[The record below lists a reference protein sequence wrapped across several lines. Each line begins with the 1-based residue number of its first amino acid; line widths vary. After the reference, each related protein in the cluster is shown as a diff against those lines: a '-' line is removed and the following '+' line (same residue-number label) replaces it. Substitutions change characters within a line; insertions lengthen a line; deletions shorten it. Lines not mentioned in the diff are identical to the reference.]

1 MASLKNV
8 LFCDQ
13 MKPNYFFHSNKMGGC
28 NSVFN
33 QLSSL
38 AGGFTG
44 IGLGIA
50 RGDLNDPAK
59 LALDAVGGGASLFA
73 QKNGCDKSKTALIK
87 ATQEIVATAIVTS
100 LNQCNAAADS
110 AQNIIIK
117 CDPVIPPNLG
127 YDVYEGNPACGQCNS
142 SVFTGMLKQHEMER
156 KMWESGPAQVRLP
169 INQEF
174 ILLIGRLG
182 TCGTVTCK
190 ACALANV
197 SQVNIIDSKN
207 ECYQTLTNEN
217 VFKTNLNTLVNQ
229 QLLSN
234 QDILAGVAQAF
245 GKNDSEKISEDI
257 TNFISSNVDTTF
269 LNNIATNVQSQQTIQ
284 VTGQSTFS
292 NNVSQYSVFNSALD
306 AVIQEQIIER
316 SISDA
321 MFTLI
326 EQVANQQNTLSSV
339 GEILF
344 TSTITFV
351 AAVNNVVGQVLIA
364 TLAALGV
371 VVLFI
376 LGFTLYKVIKKVTLS
391 SIELEKK
398 NELKQ
403 TSLSGLQQ
411 F

>member
-1 MASLKNV
+1 
-8 LFCDQ
+8 
-13 MKPNYFFHSNKMGGC
+13 MGGC

-33 QLSSL
+33 TLSSL

-44 IGLGIA
+44 IGIGIA
-50 RGDLNDPAK
+50 NGDLNDPAK
-59 LALDAVGGGASLFA
+59 LALDAVGGGANLFSK
-73 QKNGCDKSKTALIK
+73 KNGCDKSKTALIK

-100 LNQCNAAADS
+100 LNQCNAASDS
-110 AQNIIIK
+110 AQNITIK
-117 CDPVIPPNLG
+117 CNPTIPSDMG

-142 SVFTGMLKQHEMER
+142 AVFQGMLKQHEMER
-156 KMWESGPAQVRLP
+156 KMWDSGPAQVRLP

-174 ILLIGRLG
+174 ILLLGRMG

-197 SQVNIIDSKN
+197 SQVNIISADNS
-207 ECYQTLTNEN
+207 CYQTMTNTN
-217 VFKTNLNTLVNQ
+217 VFRTNLNTLVNQ

-245 GKNDSEKISEDI
+245 GKNDSEQISEDI
-257 TNFISSNVDTTF
+257 TNFISTNVDSTF
-269 LNNIATNVQSQQTIQ
+269 LNNIRQDISSQQTIE
-284 VTGQSTFS
+284 VTGQSTFT
-292 NNVSQYSVFNSALD
+292 NNVSQYSVFNSALN
-306 AVIQEQIIER
+306 AVIQQQIIER

-321 MFTLI
+321 MFSLI

-351 AAVNNVVGQVLIA
+351 SAVNNVVGQVLIA

-376 LGFTLYKVIKKVTLS
+376 LGFTLYKVIKKVTIS
-391 SIELEKK
+391 AIDQNKK
-398 NELKQ
+398 NELKRAN
-403 TSLSGLQQ
+403 LSGLEQ